1 MQSVPAHISSRSKP
15 DAILYTLVFLVLFTS
30 GFVLREPAPYDVLMI
45 GLMGLSVMTGLRV
58 PRGLGLPAT
67 LLMLFFVFDLVG
79 VLNAIEPERARTHA
93 LVTIYLGMTTLFFAC
108 LLARDSEKILRIIFI
123 GYAAGALLTALAGI
137 AGYFGGVEIFT
148 ENSRAR
154 GMFKDPNVFG
164 PFLVPPALYAM
175 MRLIDNPVRKAWIWL
190 GVLGILVVGVLLSFS
205 RAAWGHFLVSAGLM
219 VCLMFLLTSDW
230 RKRGRIVSY
239 VTIISGLGILLLM
252 YLISMKSV
260 SVLFA
265 ERFSLTQSYDVAES
279 GGRFQGHLVALK
291 VIFMNPLGVGPF
303 SFSKIYGAD
312 PHNVYLQTLLTAGW
326 VGGLS
331 YLVLVLLT
339 LWRGFIFLFR
349 KTHVQEYF
357 IIVYCSFLPLA
368 LEGIIIDTDHWRH
381 FYLLLGLIWGM
392 MLAFPPGGR
401 GYKADG
407 EHSYF

>member
-175 MRLIDNPVRKAWIWL
+175 MQLIDNPVRKAWVWL
-190 GVLGILVVGVLLSFS
+190 GVLGVLVVGVLLSFS
-205 RAAWGHFLVSAGLM
+205 RAAWGHFLVSAGMM
-219 VCLMFLLTSDW
+219 VFLMFLLTSDW

-392 MLAFPPGGR
+392 MLAFPPR
-401 GYKADG
+401 RARL
-407 EHSYF
+407 